1 MIETTHTE
9 TVSEPVKH
17 LELVTSHGI
26 IRCPSASFAIRG
38 RSFPRASGMTTTA
51 SSTAL
56 PGGGAI
62 CA

>member
-9 TVSEPVKH
+9 TVSGPVKH

-26 IRCPSASFAIRG
+26 IRCPVRIVRN
-38 RSFPRASGMTTTA
+38 PRVELPACELDDYNRFVY
-51 SSTAL
+51 AL
-56 PGGGAI
+56 PGGGSI